1 MKHAKSDHSEVVKQ
15 GGMVVAAAVVVAVEV
30 HRCQI
35 EKESPEHEA
44 DRASLTWALP
54 QHSVVF
60 PPLCGHDDSLF
71 GFKRGVNKHE
81 NFAPAYLV
89 TKRGSSP

>member
-1 MKHAKSDHSEVVKQ
+1 
-15 GGMVVAAAVVVAVEV
+15 MVVAAAVVVAVEV

-71 GFKRGVNKHE
+71 GGTGEKETTAKVPMLSFKLSIIDQV
-81 NFAPAYLV
+81 
-89 TKRGSSP
+89 